1 MVPMADAGR
10 PVLLAYDAALIAL
23 AVGLLVALLLASWE
37 RTPVTDLVVELAADR
52 TRSIEASLGRALGDH
67 TLQVGYWLNEYG
79 GYVDATGRPVNLS
92 DPNSGRAVTPVE
104 WEGARIG
111 ILIHDPA
118 AASGA
123 ALGESVSAAAALA
136 AANARLQA
144 EVRDQVAQVLASR
157 RRLVEA
163 GADERRRLERRMHAG
178 AGRELEELADLLS
191 AADDFAGSLNET
203 ELLATIE
210 RARRQ
215 LDRTREEMSD
225 LARGLYPQALTGRG
239 LAAAL
244 SELAAH
250 TAVPVKLTVSAPGL
264 PVNVAAVAYFVV
276 AEALSNAVKYAHAS
290 TVTVRIWV
298 QEARLAIQVMD
309 DGVGG
314 ADPDKGSGLRG
325 LVDRVEALD
334 GSLRIDRPAGAGTQL
349 AAEIPLDG
357 QSHEQISAP

>member
-1 MVPMADAGR
+1 MDA
-10 PVLLAYDAALIAL
+10 P
-23 AVGLLVALLLASWE
+23 WE
-37 RTPVTDLVVELAADR
+37 I
-52 TRSIEASLGRALGDH
+52 TRCKL
-67 TLQVGYWLNEYG
+67 GYWVSEYG
-79 GYVDATGRPVNLS
+79 GYVDAAGRPVKLP

-123 ALGESVSAAAALA
+123 ALGESVSTAAALA

-203 ELLATIE
+203 ELVATIE

-215 LDRTREEMSD
+215 LDRTRAEMGE
-225 LARGLYPQALTGRG
+225 LARGLYPRALTERG

-244 SELAAH
+244 SELAEHA
-250 TAVPVKLTVSAPGL
+250 AVPVKLTVSAARVPA
-264 PVNVAAVAYFVV
+264 NVAAVAYFVV
-276 AEALSNAVKYAHAS
+276 AEALSNAAKYAKAS
-290 TVTVRIWV
+290 TVTVTIWV
-298 QEARLAIQVMD
+298 RGREISDSGHGRRRGRCGSRGGVRLTGACRPSGSARRLSGNRQPDRLWDAA
-309 DGVGG
+309 GRR
-314 ADPDKGSGLRG
+314 DPSR
-325 LVDRVEALD
+325 
-334 GSLRIDRPAGAGTQL
+334 RPATRADQPTL
-349 AAEIPLDG
+349 THL
-357 QSHEQISAP
+357 

>member
-1 MVPMADAGR
+1 MNT
-10 PVLLAYDAALIAL
+10 
-23 AVGLLVALLLASWE
+23 AVMWMQL
-37 RTPVTDLVVELAADR
+37 
-52 TRSIEASLGRALGDH
+52 
-67 TLQVGYWLNEYG
+67 
-79 GYVDATGRPVNLS
+79 GRPVNLP
-92 DPNSGRAVTPVE
+92 DPDSGRAVTPVE

-144 EVRDQVAQVLASR
+144 EVRDQVGQVLASR
-157 RRLVEA
+157 RGLVEA
-163 GADERRRLERRMHAG
+163 GADERRRLERRMHGG

-215 LDRTREEMSD
+215 LDRTREESD

-250 TAVPVKLTVSAPGL
+250 TAVPVELTVSAPGL

-334 GSLRIDRPAGAGTQL
+334 GSLRINRPAGAGTQL

-357 QSHEQISAP
+357 QSPRADQRTLTHL